1 MRLFVKIIKGIVLSI
16 VTILALLALGAGWVW
31 LSTEQKEVS
40 FQSGDI
46 TIRGTLL
53 SPRFGSE
60 APGVVL
66 VHGSGQTS
74 RNSTMLYAWIF
85 ASQGYVSL
93 AYDKRGVGQSEG
105 GSNEWNEFSVD
116 DLASDAAAGYRY
128 LQTLIEVDPERV
140 GFFAASQGGWVVS
153 LSAKSIDSPGFIV
166 MVSAS
171 VSTIAEDRMYG
182 REAQIRYAGFGP
194 DAVAQGLELMILD
207 HQVTRTGTGYD
218 ELREAAAG
226 YQGADWYRAI
236 NPDLETP
243 LPADAP
249 YRLWERTI
257 LDFDPQPL
265 LDTITSPVLW
275 VFGDPDLDRFSPVN
289 LSLNR
294 VEQAKASGMPYD
306 IIQIEHVGHTLE
318 LEGDRDMQTLLQVRV
333 PLIWRMFRWL
343 NVHV

>member
-1 MRLFVKIIKGIVLSI
+1 
-16 VTILALLALGAGWVW
+16 
-31 LSTEQKEVS
+31 
-40 FQSGDI
+40 
-46 TIRGTLL
+46 
-53 SPRFGSE
+53 
-60 APGVVL
+60 
-66 VHGSGQTS
+66 
-74 RNSTMLYAWIF
+74 
-85 ASQGYVSL
+85 
-93 AYDKRGVGQSEG
+93 
-105 GSNEWNEFSVD
+105 
-116 DLASDAAAGYRY
+116 
-128 LQTLIEVDPERV
+128 
-140 GFFAASQGGWVVS
+140 
-153 LSAKSIDSPGFIV
+153 
-166 MVSAS
+166 
-171 VSTIAEDRMYG
+171 MYG
-182 REAQIRYAGFGP
+182 REAQIRHAGFGP
-194 DAVAQGLELMILD
+194 DSVAQGLELMSLD
-207 HQVTRTGTGYD
+207 HQVTRTGTGYE
-218 ELREAAAG
+218 ELRVAADG

-249 YRLWERTI
+249 YRLWERAI